1 MRRNRNIGLI
11 LFSFRLWPF
20 LLGCFVA
27 ECEASPVLAAPDGY
41 ALFTQAMRAK
51 HHLTYSGRQTVFMS
65 APDSLGG
72 PVQIVVD
79 VARQGRCCVMTYRFP
94 QTIAG
99 MIQKDDGQQSVQFW
113 PKQKRL
119 VFGPSHAAEE
129 AMGSSVQMLA
139 LLKRNYRC
147 LLLRRETINH
157 LLCDVV
163 ALQRRDTEG
172 PTRLCWI
179 DPRTKAILRT
189 EEYDSS
195 GSLQYVSAFQ
205 TFSYRKAFSPKSL
218 RLPTPA
224 AQAKRIPE
232 AKMPSTETSYA
243 QAFSDAGVPGR
254 YPLWLPAG
262 YSLLRCQCER
272 PDPHHAIAM
281 LQFGDGLK
289 TISVLEETTEDKTSL
304 RAAEVGLNRVLT
316 SYGQQAR
323 VAHEGI
329 LRVTVIG
336 DRTLPPLVCTEI
348 LSALRPGGE
357 AKLSHSLLQT
367 FGSTAA
373 QYASVLRHHG
383 WGYDEIAALLL
394 CLQSKPE
401 ARLENHAWF
410 LHLTDWPS
418 TAQRL
423 HTNTH
428 RWTPTARAWMSS
440 VLLH

>member
-1 MRRNRNIGLI
+1 MRRYCHIGLI
-11 LFSFRLWPF
+11 LFSLRLWPV
-20 LLGCFVA
+20 LLGFWVT
-27 ECEASPVLAAPDGY
+27 ECESSPVFAAPDGFV
-41 ALFTQAMRAK
+41 LFTQAMRAK
-51 HHLTYSGRQTVFMS
+51 HRLTYSGRQTVFMS

-79 VARQGRCCVMTYRFP
+79 VARQGRCCVMTYRYP
-94 QTIAG
+94 QTMAG

-113 PKQKRL
+113 PAQKRL
-119 VFGPSHAAEE
+119 VLGPSHAAEE
-129 AMGSSVQMLA
+129 AEAISAPMLA

-147 LLLRRETINH
+147 LLLRRETVNH
-157 LLCDVV
+157 VLCDVV

-205 TFSYRKAFSPKSL
+205 TFSYRKALPPKSL
-218 RLPTPA
+218 RLPAPAAEAKRTPA
-224 AQAKRIPE
+224 AQIARTE
-232 AKMPSTETSYA
+232 ASYA
-243 QAFSDAGVPGR
+243 QAFSDAGVSGR
-254 YPLWLPAG
+254 YPLWLPKG
-262 YSLLRCQCER
+262 YCLLRCRCER

-289 TISVLEETTEDKTSL
+289 TISVLEETAGDKTSL
-304 RAAEVGLNRVLT
+304 HAAEMDLNRVLT

-323 VAHEGI
+323 IAHDGT

-336 DRTLPPLVCTEI
+336 DRTLPPLLCAEI
-348 LSALRPGGE
+348 LSALRHGGE
-357 AKLSHSLLQT
+357 AKLNRSLLQT
-367 FGSTAA
+367 FGPTAA
-373 QYASVLRHHG
+373 QYASVLRHRG

-394 CLQSKPE
+394 CLQSKPA
-401 ARLENHAWF
+401 ARFENHDWF
-410 LHLTDWPS
+410 VHLTDWPS

-423 HTNTH
+423 HTDAH
-428 RWTPTARAWMSS
+428 RWNPAAHAWMSS
-440 VLLH
+440 VLVH